1 MGLTLV
7 AVGESIRL
15 WAVRHIGVI
24 SRTRSDRLGP
34 LVANGPFRYLRN
46 PLYLGNILLWLGFAL
61 SARLPWLVPICVVVL
76 ASQSPCDRVLG
87 GSPARFTPR
96 PAVSRLRGTR
106 APLASSLADPR
117 GRGQGRSPYTHGAT
131 RSSANEPRWWRSCS
145 ATSCSRSSTPG
156 AATKGPR
163 RTAVS
168 VRLRKRPS
176 GRSRPSGGFYLIE
189 TVRATSARTSRR
201 PGATGV

>member
-15 WAVRHIGVI
+15 WAVRHIGAI

-76 ASQSPCDRVLG
+76 AGQYHAIVCWEEALL
-87 GSPARFTPR
+87 A
-96 PAVSRLRGTR
+96 SRL
-106 APLASSLADPR
+106 
-117 GRGQGRSPYTHGAT
+117 GQPYLDYVA
-131 RSSANEPRWWRSCS
+131 RVPRWLPRWP
-145 ATSCSRSSTPG
+145 TY
-156 AATKGPR
+156 AAEGR
-163 RTAVS
+163 AVAVAVHS
-168 VRLRKRPS
+168 WGHTLFS
-176 GRSRPSGGFYLIE
+176 E
-189 TVRATSARTSRR
+189 RATLVAIMLGYVLLTLKHAWS
-201 PGATGV
+201 GH

>member
-1 MGLTLV
+1 MTSETTSTASTRVGGWLFRHRSWLPLPIAALLLLAPASTGSRWFPVVGLTLV

-76 ASQSPCDRVLG
+76 ASQYHAIVCWEEALL
-87 GSPARFTPR
+87 A
-96 PAVSRLRGTR
+96 SRL
-106 APLASSLADPR
+106 
-117 GRGQGRSPYTHGAT
+117 GQPYLDYVA
-131 RSSANEPRWWRSCS
+131 RVPRWLPRWP
-145 ATSCSRSSTPG
+145 TH
-156 AATKGPR
+156 AAEGR
-163 RTAVS
+163 AVAVHS
-168 VRLRKRPS
+168 WGHTLFS
-176 GRSRPSGGFYLIE
+176 E
-189 TVRATSARTSRR
+189 RATLVAIMLGYVLLTLKHAWS
-201 PGATGV
+201 GH